1 MSNHQTDNDPAQL
14 SAGRKPTYIKE
25 QHNNNC
31 QQFFGPISNCQFI
44 MPAPAVQEARQPKKA
59 KPKRATQPKATPSK
73 TTPPKTLKYYQHGN
87 KGLLRKQRNRVD
99 MLYKLWVRLGWIDR
113 NTDPDDFD
121 AFFEGEPRHCN
132 ITWTGN
138 STRLFFML
146 KKLLTCDFI
155 EKQSHCS
162 ATSMVKEQFLMTPNA
177 DSYRLNDE
185 DVRNIKLSLLILD
198 TSFPLPEPKGKGDE
212 EEDTAEAGLLELLS
226 NGMKITKGI

>member
-44 MPAPAVQEARQPKKA
+44 MPAPAAQEARQPKKA
-59 KPKRATQPKATPSK
+59 KPKRAAKPKATPSK
-73 TTPPKTLKYYQHGN
+73 TTPPKTLKYYQHGH
-87 KGLLRKQRNRVD
+87 KGLLSKQRNRVD

-113 NTDPDDFD
+113 NTDPDNFD

-138 STRLFFML
+138 GTTLFFML
-146 KKLLTCDFI
+146 KELLLSNFI
-155 EKQSHCS
+155 EKQSNCS
-162 ATSMVKEQFLMTPNA
+162 PTSMAKEQFCKTPNA
-177 DSYRLNDE
+177 DFIRLKE
-185 DVRNIKLSLLILD
+185 ADVRNITLSRLILD
-198 TSFPLPEPKGKGDE
+198 TSFPLPEPKGRGDE